1 MADYKVKILTK
12 SGQFRDV
19 IVRDFVYSAD
29 AERAALSQTG
39 GGQIRSVSPHFDKP
53 KESSMFD
60 ENYVHPPRRYDEEWD
75 TSDWYDDDGEL
86 NFKGNMVHYCIAS
99 ALPTV
104 TLFLVHPFAA
114 IFWNIAFSKWWFEW
128 KFWFE

>member
-1 MADYKVKILTK
+1 MADYKVKIRTN
-12 SGQFRDV
+12 SGQFREC
-19 IVRDFVYSAD
+19 IVRDFVYSSD
-29 AERAALSQTG
+29 AEKAALSQTG
-39 GGQIRSVSPHFDKP
+39 GGQVWSVSPHFERE
-53 KESSMFD
+53 ESPSSEKSYSHSRSD
-60 ENYVHPPRRYDEEWD
+60 VEWD

-99 ALPTV
+99 ALPS
-104 TLFLVHPFAA
+104 LIAFLIHPFAA